1 MAMLGRFGFYRTREY
16 FMRLGKFAAAVAAVT
31 MAAAPALAAP
41 ANPAASLSVSK
52 SVRASAPSKNGSK
65 FGGTGAV
72 VAVIAV
78 LAIAGGIVAAS
89 RDSKSR

>member
-1 MAMLGRFGFYRTREY
+1 MIGRRGNYKTREY
-16 FMRLGKFAAAVAAVT
+16 FMRLGKFAAAVAAVS

-52 SVRASAPSKNGSK
+52 SVRASAPAKNTSK

-72 VAVIAV
+72 IAV
-78 LAIAGGIVAAS
+78 LAVLAVIGGVVAAS
-89 RDSKSR
+89 KDSKSK

>member
-1 MAMLGRFGFYRTREY
+1 
-16 FMRLGKFAAAVAAVT
+16 MRLGKFAAAVAAVT

-52 SVRASAPSKNGSK
+52 SVRASAPAKNSNK

-78 LAIAGGIVAAS
+78 LAVIGGVVAAS
-89 RDSKSR
+89 TDSKSK